1 MRPSGD
7 AMFGERRTRCN
18 PDPVQSAHP
27 EIRASG
33 KSASGPIR
41 ASRAVRAAVSPV
53 LECRL
58 EDAMH
63 GIEIVDIAHAIQ
75 LAVAPVFLL
84 SGVGVLLGVLT
95 NRLARIVDRARAA
108 EARLD
113 DAQTEHER
121 GDLADKLAVLA
132 QRARHINVAITLITI
147 TALLVSLVVALLFA
161 STFVPI
167 NLAVYVAVLF
177 VASMLTLVIALLSF
191 LLEVRISIASLR
203 IGTLPKKSPEFV
215 ARGE

>member
-1 MRPSGD
+1 
-7 AMFGERRTRCN
+7 
-18 PDPVQSAHP
+18 
-27 EIRASG
+27 
-33 KSASGPIR
+33 
-41 ASRAVRAAVSPV
+41 
-53 LECRL
+53 
-58 EDAMH
+58 MH

-95 NRLARIVDRARAA
+95 ARLARIVDRARAA

-113 DAQTEHER
+113 AASSADVRHEL
-121 GDLADKLAVLA
+121 DEALAVLA
-132 QRARHINVAITLITI
+132 RRARHINVAITLITI
-147 TALLVSLVVALLFA
+147 TALFVSLVIALLFT

-167 NLAVYVAVLF
+167 NLATPVAVLF
-177 VASMLTLVIALLSF
+177 VASMLTLVVALLSF

-203 IGTLPKKSPEFV
+203 IGVQPKKSPGFV